1 MLNVLVI
8 DDSAVV
14 RQVAKAILEAT
25 GGFAVD
31 VAADPLI
38 AMKKMEKRRPDVI
51 LLDIEMPRMDGLTF
65 LRKLMSEDPIP
76 VVVCSAVAG
85 RGTETALR
93 ALEEGAVEIVTKPR
107 AAVHEYFNESTE
119 LLTDAIRAAAHAKC
133 RRRLALAPPAPRSA
147 GIPAGR
153 SAGFQPA
160 RKLVAIGA
168 STGGT
173 EALRE
178 ILEALPADGPGIV
191 IVQHMPEVFTA
202 AFANRLN
209 QTCRMEV
216 KEAAEGDVITAG
228 RALIAPGSHHVHV
241 VREGGE
247 YRIRLSDGPL
257 VSRHRPSV
265 DVLFRSVAE
274 SAGPHALGL
283 ILTGMGDD
291 GAAGLL
297 AMRQA
302 GATTLAQDEAT
313 SIVFGM
319 PKAAIGRGAVDM
331 VHPLPRLA
339 AAILSRS
346 MVG

>member
-14 RQVAKAILEAT
+14 RQVAKAILESH

-107 AAVHEYFNESTE
+107 AAVQEYLSESTE
-119 LLTDAIRAAAHAKC
+119 LLIDAIRAAAHAKC
-133 RRRLALAPPAPRSA
+133 RKRLALRTPAPPARSA

-160 RKLVAIGA
+160 I
-168 STGGT
+168 
-173 EALRE
+173 
-178 ILEALPADGPGIV
+178 
-191 IVQHMPEVFTA
+191 
-202 AFANRLN
+202 N
-209 QTCRMEV
+209 
-216 KEAAEGDVITAG
+216 AE
-228 RALIAPGSHHVHV
+228 
-241 VREGGE
+241 
-247 YRIRLSDGPL
+247 
-257 VSRHRPSV
+257 
-265 DVLFRSVAE
+265 
-274 SAGPHALGL
+274 
-283 ILTGMGDD
+283 
-291 GAAGLL
+291 
-297 AMRQA
+297 
-302 GATTLAQDEAT
+302 
-313 SIVFGM
+313 
-319 PKAAIGRGAVDM
+319 
-331 VHPLPRLA
+331 
-339 AAILSRS
+339 
-346 MVG
+346 